1 MFLKKYTTALFK
13 KQWGDN
19 LKKFA
24 GIQMPGGVTLNG
36 ETIYNEAVQ
45 EIQQIE
51 QEMSLKYELP
61 PQFMIG

>member
-36 ETIYNEAVQ
+36 EVIYGEAVQ
-45 EIQQIE
+45 EILAIE
-51 QEMSLKYELP
+51 QEMALKYELP